1 MLKGVLGEGY
11 LRGRDGVRTVAAPG
25 LCGAWVMGCV
35 LPVIG

>member
-25 LCGAWVMGCV
+25 AVRGMVMGCV
-35 LPVIG
+35 LPAIG